1 MHAITKR
8 TLSFVLA
15 LLATVSVVRAEM
27 REWTDRAGR
36 KFTAEIVAND
46 AWRATFALPDRS
58 KAVLALSQLSAADVD
73 FVTAWRTA
81 NPSAPLVDAQKLAP
95 WPGEVSAADIEIK
108 LKSENPKAPA
118 FLYEGAH
125 FIVQSDVKLPLGVV
139 RDLNGVFEGTRA
151 ALMALPLGL
160 HSGREAEKYP
170 VLLFSTAEQY
180 GRAGGGSASGGYF
193 DGTTGRMLILL
204 PNLGIHAEKEAKAF
218 DYQKNLFVVKH
229 EVTHQILQGWGDAF
243 PVWFNEGLAEV
254 IAATPYTRGRYTFS
268 AMDTA
273 IGTYVQKWRSPGDL
287 KPLYLIQPAQLMEFN
302 DSTWEARV
310 AGQSAYELYNSA
322 ALFIYFLLRH
332 DGTGDGSVVAGFL
345 DVLRREVVRERAEA
359 ARSPFRQIA
368 GDPMPEVRKKAVA
381 DFIRRG
387 RSDEKL
393 TAEFAAFLKRR
404 GLRVEFE
411 VPLQLTR

>member
-1 MHAITKR
+1 MKR
-8 TLSFVLA
+8 AASTVIF
-15 LLATVSVVRAEM
+15 LLATVSVLCAEM
-27 REWTDRAGR
+27 REWTDRTGR
-36 KFTAEIVAND
+36 KFTAEIIAND

-58 KAVLALSQLSAADVD
+58 KAVVPLVQLSAADAQ
-73 FVTAWRTA
+73 FVTAWRAA
-81 NPSAPLVDAQKLAP
+81 NPAAPFVDPQRLAP
-95 WPGEVSAADIEIK
+95 WPGEASAADIEIK
-108 LKSENPKAPA
+108 LKIENPKVPA
-118 FLYEGAH
+118 FVYEGAH

-160 HSGREAEKYP
+160 HLGRESEKYP

-180 GRAGGGSASGGYF
+180 GRAGGATASGGYF
-193 DGTTGRMLILL
+193 QGSTGRMLILL
-204 PNLGIHAEKEAKAF
+204 PNLGIRADGEAKAF

-229 EVTHQILQGWGDAF
+229 EVTHQILQQWGDAF

-254 IAATPYTRGRYTFS
+254 MAATPYTRGRYTFS

-273 IGTYVQKWRSPGDL
+273 IGSYVQKWRSPGDL
-287 KPLYLIQPAQLMEFN
+287 KPMYLIQPAQLMVFTN
-302 DSTWEARV
+302 STWEARV

-332 DGTGDGSVVAGFL
+332 DGAGDGSAVAGFL
-345 DVLRREVVRERAEA
+345 DVLHREVERERAEA
-359 ARSPFRQIA
+359 AKSPFGQIA
-368 GDPMPEVRKKAVA
+368 GDPMPEVRRKAVA

-393 TAEFAAFLKRR
+393 AAEFAAFLKRR
-404 GLRVEFE
+404 GLRFEFE
-411 VPLQLTR
+411 PPPLQLTR

>member
-1 MHAITKR
+1 VKRAI
-8 TLSFVLA
+8 FC
-15 LLATVSVVRAEM
+15 LLATTSVLCAEM

-36 KFTAEIVAND
+36 KFTAEILAND

-58 KAVLALSQLSAADVD
+58 KAVLALSQLSAADAA
-73 FVTAWRTA
+73 FVGTWRTA
-81 NPSAPLVDAQKLAP
+81 NPGAPIVDPQKLAP
-95 WPGEVSAADIEIK
+95 WPAEANAADIEIK
-108 LKSENPKAPA
+108 LKSENPKVPA

-125 FIVQSDVKLPLGVV
+125 FLVQSDVKLPLGVV

-160 HSGREAEKYP
+160 HSGRETGKYP
-170 VLLFSTAEQY
+170 VLLFSNAEQY
-180 GRAGGGSASGGYF
+180 GRAGGATASGGYF
-193 DGTTGRMLILL
+193 QGPTGRMLILL
-204 PNLGIHAEKEAKAF
+204 PNLGIHAEKETKAF

-273 IGTYVQKWRSPGDL
+273 IGAYVQKWRSPGDL
-287 KPLYLIQPAQLMEFN
+287 KPLCLIQPAQLMEFTE
-302 DSTWEARV
+302 STWEARV

-332 DGTGDGSVVAGFL
+332 DGTGDGSAAAGFL
-345 DVLRREVVRERAEA
+345 DALRREMVRERTEA
-359 ARSPFRQIA
+359 AQSPFGPIT
-368 GDPMPEVRKKAVA
+368 GDPMREVRSKAVT

-387 RSDEKL
+387 RTDEKL
-393 TAEFAAFLKRR
+393 TADFAAFLKRR
-404 GLRVEFE
+404 GLRIEFE
-411 VPLQLTR
+411 APLLPAR

>member
-1 MHAITKR
+1 VNRAV
-8 TLSFVLA
+8 SSVLA
-15 LLATVSVVRAEM
+15 LLSAVSVLRAEI

-36 KFTAEIVAND
+36 KFTAELIAND
-46 AWRATFALPDRS
+46 AWRATFMLVDRT
-58 KAVLALSQLSAADVD
+58 KAVLPLAQLSAADVQ
-73 FVTAWRTA
+73 FVTAWRA
-81 NPSAPLVDAQKLAP
+81 ENPGAPLVDPQKLAA
-95 WPGEVSAADIEIK
+95 WPGEVSAQDIEIK
-108 LKSENPKAPA
+108 LKSENPKASA
-118 FLYEGAH
+118 FVYEGAH
-125 FIVQSDVKLPLGVV
+125 FIVWSDVKLPLGVV

-151 ALMALPLGL
+151 ALMALPFGL
-160 HSGREAEKYP
+160 HLGGEKEKYP

-193 DGTTGRMLILL
+193 QGRTGRMLILL
-204 PNLGIHAEKEAKAF
+204 PNLGIRADGETKAF

-229 EVTHQILQGWGDAF
+229 EVTHQILRHWGDAF

-302 DSTWEARV
+302 SDSWEARV

-332 DGTGDGSVVAGFL
+332 DGAGDGSAVAGFL
-345 DVLRREVVRERAEA
+345 NVLHREVERKRAEA
-359 ARSPFRQIA
+359 AKSPLGRIL
-368 GDPMPEVRKKAVA
+368 GNPMPEVSKMAVA

-387 RSDEKL
+387 RSDAKL

-411 VPLQLTR
+411 VPLLPTR